1 MEAIIQICLQTLAFL
16 FLISAGA
23 LIISFF
29 LDVIISL
36 FDEHEGVYVNK
47 NKCDCDSKETKK
59 SSSIVDDKDKII
71 VYKDMPGPVK
81 EEPTKKQE
89 MVNGE
94 VVSDIDYD
102 KAAEEQRMLMSKNG
116 NAPAPQNYDSKPQ
129 YNQPQPEK
137 SAVFMDDED
146 EEDDEYAAI
155 LDEVVAETKK
165 QIKDEKKGAGKKKK
179 APVVEEDEEEDTD
192 ELVAEEPKP
201 AAPQKRKVI
210 YKERTVVD
218 DETKAARERELQELK
233 ELKEQQKQELE
244 EFRKLK
250 EEFAKDKEQE
260 LLAIKNDNDP
270 TDDNEELDKL
280 RAELEAERAEIERLR
295 EELNKEPEVVVP
307 ETIVQEKIIK
317 DDEEIK
323 RLKLKNLERMNARLT
338 RILKSVD
345 KVEDDKR
352 KLLEKQE
359 EQKRKLEERKKY
371 EEQVRQQ
378 KQMQLELAQKEYEK
392 QKARKAEE
400 TEKQRQEREALK
412 RKQEEQR
419 SVELAKKEELKKKLL
434 EPLEKKPSKYNLN
447 TGAKKT
453 AVEASE
459 SKVQTTDTKSAT
471 ASSVSSVTETVVTEE
486 VEEITTSGTAK
497 SKSVVKPNRATA
509 ETVVVV
515 DEKPLYGKD
524 FYENRLLELEEEM
537 KEAEKELRQNKQEY
551 IPLTRIH
558 RAYARDSEKLRKKEL
573 IVAKQKVALYGV
585 NASKIDPVKKEKLN
599 ESLKQLAELKDS
611 VEHCQEIIK
620 KNKDRYPILEKNNKL
635 IMKNIAKIQEEMANC
650 HKAIEYY
657 DKKKK

>member
-16 FLISAGA
+16 FLIAAGG

-29 LDVIISL
+29 LDVVISL
-36 FDEHEGVYVNK
+36 FDDHEGVFVNK
-47 NKCDCDSKETKK
+47 NKCDSSSSSKDNKK
-59 SSSIVDDKDKII
+59 SSSIVEDKDKII

-89 MVNGE
+89 MINGE

-102 KAAEEQRMLMSKNG
+102 KAAEEQKMLMSKNG
-116 NAPAPQNYDSKPQ
+116 SAPAPQANYDSRPQ

-137 SAVFMDDED
+137 SAVFMDDEED
-146 EEDDEYAAI
+146 EDDEYAAI
-155 LDEVVAETKK
+155 LDEVVNETKK

-179 APVVEEDEEEDTD
+179 APVVVEEDEDEDD
-192 ELVAEEPKP
+192 FADLVEEEPKKQP

-210 YKERTVVD
+210 YKERAPID
-218 DETKAARERELQELK
+218 DETKAAREREIQELK

-250 EEFAKDKEQE
+250 EEFAKDKEKE
-260 LLAIKNDNDP
+260 LLAIKNDKDL
-270 TDDNEELDKL
+270 TDDKEELDKL

-307 ETIVQEKIIK
+307 ETIVQEKIIR

-338 RILKSVD
+338 TILKSVD
-345 KVEDDKR
+345 KVEEDKQ
-352 KLLEKQE
+352 KLLLKQE

-371 EEQVRQQ
+371 EEQVRLQ
-378 KQMQLELAQKEYEK
+378 KQMQLQIAQKEYEK
-392 QKARKAEE
+392 QKAKKAEE
-400 TEKQRQEREALK
+400 EEKQRQEREALK

-419 SVELAKKEELKKKLL
+419 SVELAKKEELKKRLL
-434 EPLEKKPSKYNLN
+434 EPLEKRPSKYNLN

-453 AVEASE
+453 AVQTSE
-459 SKVQTTDTKSAT
+459 SKAQAKDTKVA
-471 ASSVSSVTETVVTEE
+471 ASSVSSVTETVITEE
-486 VEEITTSGTAK
+486 VEEITTAGTAK
-497 SKSVVKPNRATA
+497 SKSVVKPNRATTD
-509 ETVVVV
+509 TVVVV
-515 DEKPLYGKD
+515 EEKPLYGKD
-524 FYENRLLELEEEM
+524 FYEQRLVELEEEM

-573 IVAKQKVALYGV
+573 IVAKQKVAL
-585 NASKIDPVKKEKLN
+585 
-599 ESLKQLAELKDS
+599 
-611 VEHCQEIIK
+611 
-620 KNKDRYPILEKNNKL
+620 
-635 IMKNIAKIQEEMANC
+635 
-650 HKAIEYY
+650 
-657 DKKKK
+657 

>member
-1 MEAIIQICLQTLAFL
+1 MEAVIGFCLQVLAFL
-16 FLISAGA
+16 FLISAGGI
-23 LIISFF
+23 IISFF
-29 LDVIISL
+29 LDVVISL

-47 NKCDCDSKETKK
+47 NKGDTKETRKT
-59 SSSIVDDKDKII
+59 SSIVEDKDKIV
-71 VYKDMPGPVK
+71 VYKDLPVPEK
-81 EEPTKKQE
+81 EEPKKKQD

-116 NAPAPQNYDSKPQ
+116 GAPAPQESFDSRPQ
-129 YNQPQPEK
+129 FNQPQPEK

-146 EEDDEYAAI
+146 DEDDEYATI
-155 LDEVVAETKK
+155 LDDVVNETKK
-165 QIKDEKKGAGKKKK
+165 QIKDEKNGGKKKK
-179 APVVEEDEEEDTD
+179 APVVVEDDEDLNELVEEE
-192 ELVAEEPKP
+192 KP
-201 AAPQKRKVI
+201 VAPQKRKVI
-210 YKERTVVD
+210 YKERTQVD
-218 DETKAARERELQELK
+218 DETKAAREKELQELK

-250 EEFAKDKEQE
+250 EEFAKDKEKE
-260 LLAIKNDNDP
+260 LLAIKNDDDP
-270 TDDNEELDKL
+270 TDDKEELDKL

-295 EELNKEPEVVVP
+295 EELNKEPEVIVP

-345 KVEDDKR
+345 KVEEDKR
-352 KLLEKQE
+352 KLLAKQE
-359 EQKRKLEERKKY
+359 EQKKKQEERQKY
-371 EEQVRQQ
+371 EEQLRQQ

-392 QKARKAEE
+392 QKEKKAQEE
-400 TEKQRQEREALK
+400 EKQRQEREALK

-419 SVELAKKEELKKKLL
+419 SVELAKKEELKKRLL
-434 EPLEKKPSKYNLN
+434 EPLEKRPSKYNLN

-453 AVEASE
+453 ASTKTSE
-459 SKVQTTDTKSAT
+459 KSAET
-471 ASSVSSVTETVVTEE
+471 SVEHFTEEVVTEE
-486 VEEITTSGTAK
+486 VEEITTSTQATAK
-497 SKSVVKPNRATA
+497 SKSVVKPNRASND
-509 ETVVVV
+509 EIIVKEVVV
-515 DEKPLYGKD
+515 ENQKPLYGKD
-524 FYENRLLELEEEM
+524 YYENRILELQEEM
-537 KEAEKELRQNKQEY
+537 KEAEKELRLNKQEY

-573 IVAKQKVALYGV
+573 VVAKQKVALYGV

-635 IMKNIAKIQEEMANC
+635 IVKHIAKIQEEIDTC
-650 HKAIEYY
+650 TKAIEYY